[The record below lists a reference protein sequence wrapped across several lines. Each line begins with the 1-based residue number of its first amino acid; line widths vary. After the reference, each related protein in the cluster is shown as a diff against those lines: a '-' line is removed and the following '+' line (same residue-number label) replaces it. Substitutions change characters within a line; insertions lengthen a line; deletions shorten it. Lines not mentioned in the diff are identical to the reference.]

1 MMKPHILFSNDLK
14 EITVYIRTVR
24 PKSFSFIL
32 VKPKN
37 INKIKRWEVGE
48 FKKIRLKQKS

>member
-48 FKKIRLKQKS
+48 FKKTRLKQKS